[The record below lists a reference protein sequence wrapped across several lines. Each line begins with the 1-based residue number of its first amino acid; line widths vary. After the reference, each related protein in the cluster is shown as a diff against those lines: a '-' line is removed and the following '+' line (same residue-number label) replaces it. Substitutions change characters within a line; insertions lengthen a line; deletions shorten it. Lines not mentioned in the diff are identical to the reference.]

1 MELYPLFFFILLAME
16 LAYFKVADKLNII
29 DKPNKRSSHTTITLR
44 GGGIVFYFGAMLYLL
59 IYGLDQPY
67 FILSLTLISLISFLD
82 DIHSVSAK
90 LRLFMQFFCVALLI
104 YQWDVYETQ
113 SIAILFMV
121 LILGVGVLNAY
132 NFMDGLNGMTGGCN
146 FVLFV
151 TLIVIDQQIQFI
163 DDSFLY
169 VMLFS
174 LIIFN
179 FFNFRTK
186 AKCFAGDVGALAL
199 GLVVLYVVGA
209 LIIKT
214 QDWTYILLLSVYGA
228 ETSLTIVHRI
238 LLREN
243 ILEPHRKHAFQILA
257 NELQFKHLQVSVFYA
272 SLQLLINIGLLT
284 IGRTYPIVYFMG
296 VNLLLFFAYILF
308 MWKFFKLHQ
317 ASVLKD

>member
-1 MELYPLFFFILLAME
+1 MELYPIFFLILLALE

-29 DKPNKRSSHTTITLR
+29 DKPNRRSSHTMITLR

-59 IYGLDQPY
+59 LYGLDQPY

-82 DIHSVSAK
+82 DVRSVSAK
-90 LRLFMQFFCVALLI
+90 LRLFMQLLCVGLLMYQWELFGVYSIPLLLLI
-104 YQWDVYETQ
+104 LV
-113 SIAILFMV
+113 
-121 LILGVGVLNAY
+121 LGVGVLNAY

-146 FVLFV
+146 FVLFI
-151 TLIVIDQQIQFI
+151 TLIIIDQQIQFI
-163 DDSFLY
+163 DDTFLY

-179 FFNFRTK
+179 FFNFRIK

-199 GLVVLYVVGA
+199 GLVVLYAVGT
-209 LIIKT
+209 LILKT

-228 ETSLTIVHRI
+228 ETSLTIAHRI

-257 NELQFKHLQVSVFYA
+257 NELKFKHLQVSIFYA
-272 SLQLLINIGLLT
+272 SLQLIINIGLLT
-284 IGRTYPIVYFMG
+284 IGREYPIPYFVA
-296 VNLLLFFAYILF
+296 VNAILFLTYILF
-308 MWKFFKLHQ
+308 MWKFFRLHVT
-317 ASVLKD
+317 SLEKH

>member
-1 MELYPLFFFILLAME
+1 MELYPIFFLILLALE
-16 LAYFKVADKLNII
+16 LAYFQVADKLNII
-29 DKPNKRSSHTTITLR
+29 DKPNRRSSHTMITLR

-59 IYGLDQPY
+59 LYGLDQPY

-82 DIHSVSAK
+82 DVRSVSAK

-104 YQWDVYETQ
+104 YQWGIYDNI
-113 SIAILFMV
+113 SIAAILLV

-146 FVLFV
+146 FVLFI
-151 TLIVIDQQIQFI
+151 TLIFIDLEVQFI
-163 DDSFLY
+163 DDAFLY

-199 GLVVLYVVGA
+199 GLVVLYLVGT

-214 QDWTYILLLSVYGA
+214 SDWTYILLLSVYGA
-228 ETSLTIVHRI
+228 ETSLTIAHRI

-243 ILEPHRKHAFQILA
+243 ILVPHRKHAFQILA
-257 NELQFKHLQVSVFYA
+257 NELEFKHLQVSIFYA
-272 SLQLLINIGLLT
+272 CLQLIINIGLLT
-284 IGRTYPIVYFMG
+284 IGRTYPIPYFISI
-296 VNLLLFFAYILF
+296 NLLLFLTYILF
-308 MWKFFKLHQ
+308 MWKFFKLHVSSLEKQ
-317 ASVLKD
+317 